1 MRNEFYKDAQGIVLA
16 YDVTNPGTFEEC
28 DNWMAEAT
36 KYGANTS
43 EVPMILCANKTD
55 KKGRVVSEEEGQTY
69 ASNRGMKY
77 FDVSAQSGMNVEEM
91 FNDLFSDVVRRSYH

>member
-1 MRNEFYKDAQGIVLA
+1 MVAMH
-16 YDVTNPGTFEEC
+16 VTACSKTVTKG
-28 DNWMAEAT
+28 DWSSAT
-36 KYGANTS
+36 SRVNMTSKYGANTS

-55 KKGRVVSEEEGQTY
+55 KKGRVVSEEEGYTY